1 MVNCGSFNQT
11 AGSRVSSQ
19 FYSLFHAENFPRKSV
34 VARFHRTERAVRG
47 EWYDASGTVR
57 VVRRKWY
64 DASGTTGRAPQAS
77 AYRFVIQEVFNI

>member
-11 AGSRVSSQ
+11 AGSRISSQ

-47 EWYDASGTVR
+47 EWYDASGTTR
-57 VVRRKWY
+57 
-64 DASGTTGRAPQAS
+64 RAPQAS